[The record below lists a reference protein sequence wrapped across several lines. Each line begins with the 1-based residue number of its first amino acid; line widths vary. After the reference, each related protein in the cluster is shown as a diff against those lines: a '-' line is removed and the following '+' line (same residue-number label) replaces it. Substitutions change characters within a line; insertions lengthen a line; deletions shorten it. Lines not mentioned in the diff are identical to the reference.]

1 MAWPSPPGRE
11 VRPRAILVTGSDGF
25 VGHHLLARL
34 AADFPDAVLHPAAF
48 DVTDPDAIDHAV
60 SALRPD
66 ACIHLAAI
74 AAIGEARDAPEH
86 AWAVNLG
93 GTLSLARALRR
104 HTPDCVLLYVSSA
117 DAYGSSFAAGV
128 ALDEAAPLAPM
139 NTYGATKAAADLALG
154 ALAQDGLRVIRLRPF
169 NHTGPGQSEAFVVAA
184 FARQIAR
191 IAAGR
196 QPPVLR
202 VGALDARRDFLDVR
216 DVVAAYSLCL
226 ARADSQVSGTIL
238 NVASGEG
245 RRVGDVL
252 DALLAL
258 SGVQAAVE
266 VEAGRLRRTEI
277 PLACG
282 DAARARA
289 ALGWAPA
296 IAWETTLRDVLQ
308 DWHARV

>member
-1 MAWPSPPGRE
+1 M
-11 VRPRAILVTGSDGF
+11 RPRAILVTGSDGF
-25 VGHHLLARL
+25 VVRHLLARL
-34 AADFPDAVLHPAAF
+34 AADFPDAALHPAAF

-60 SALRPD
+60 AAMRPD
-66 ACIHLAAI
+66 ACLHLAAI

-104 HTPDCVLLYVSSA
+104 HAPECVLLYVSSA
-117 DAYGSSFAAGV
+117 DAYGGSFAAGV
-128 ALDEAAPLAPM
+128 ALDEAPPLAPM

-154 ALAQDGLRVIRLRPF
+154 AMAQDGLRVVRLRPF

-184 FARQIAR
+184 FARQVAR

-196 QPPVLR
+196 QPPVHR
-202 VGALDARRDFLDVR
+202 VGTLDARRDFLDVR

-226 ARADSQVSGTIL
+226 ARADALAPGTIL

-258 SGVQAAVE
+258 SGVRATVEIEAA
-266 VEAGRLRRTEI
+266 RLRRTEI

-282 DAARARA
+282 DAARART

-296 IAWETTLRDVLQ
+296 VAWETTLRDVLQ

>member
-1 MAWPSPPGRE
+1 M
-11 VRPRAILVTGSDGF
+11 RPRTILVSGADGF
-25 VGHHLLARL
+25 VGRHLMSRL
-34 AADFPDAVLHPAAF
+34 ATDFPDATLHPAAF
-48 DVTDPDAIDHAV
+48 DVTDDGAVHDAV
-60 SALRPD
+60 GALRPD

-104 HTPDCVLLYVSSA
+104 HAPDCVLLYVSSA

-128 ALDEAAPLAPM
+128 ALDESVPLAPM

-154 ALAQDGLRVIRLRPF
+154 AMAQDGLRVIRLRPF

-184 FARQIAR
+184 FARQVAR
-191 IAAGR
+191 IAAGQ

-202 VGALDARRDFLDVR
+202 VGTLDARRDFLDVR

-226 ARADSQVSGTIL
+226 AQADTLAPGTIL

-258 SGVQAAVE
+258 SGVQATAE
-266 VEAGRLRRTEI
+266 VEPGRLRRAEI

-296 IAWETTLRDVLQ
+296 IPWETTLRDVLQ